1 MKQLITIIAIS
12 MLLSGCNSGE
22 NAKNQST
29 ATDTATVPKAE
40 TEMGNE
46 PKLSEVTTKT
56 GKFIL
61 IKETHPNGMSL
72 SDIEISFK
80 GDSTT
85 LMKLTDKDPVMRV
98 FVSDLDQNG
107 YDEVYI
113 ITVAAGSG
121 SYGNVHGFA
130 SNKDKSFSMVY
141 LPEVEEKD
149 MQSGGYFEGYE
160 GHDLFEIMGNQLTRS
175 FPVKEKT
182 KKIVYNLQQTET
194 GYAFKVVSAIIN

>member
-1 MKQLITIIAIS
+1 MKHLITIFVIFL
-12 MLLSGCNSGE
+12 LLSGCKSGNTDKKQ
-22 NAKNQST
+22 NAEM
-29 ATDTATVPKAE
+29 DTATVAQTE
-40 TEMGNE
+40 TNIGSE
-46 PKLSEVTTKT
+46 PKLTELTTKT

-85 LMKLTDKDPVMRV
+85 LMKLTDKDPVFRT
-98 FVSDLDQNG
+98 FVSDLDNNG
-107 YDEVYI
+107 YDEVYV

-121 SYGNVHGFA
+121 SYGNVCGFA

-160 GHDLFEIMGNQLTRS
+160 GHDLFEIMGTQLTRS
-175 FPVKEKT
+175 FPVKNKT
-182 KKIVYNLQQTET
+182 KKIIYNLQQSEA
-194 GYAFKVVSAIIN
+194 GYTLKAVSATIN

>member
-1 MKQLITIIAIS
+1 MKYFTTILAIA
-12 MLLSGCNSGE
+12 MLLSGCNSG
-22 NAKNQST
+22 NTAKKQST
-29 ATDTATVPKAE
+29 DMGTATVPQPE
-40 TEMGNE
+40 TNFGIE
-46 PKLSEVTTKT
+46 PKQTEVTTKT

-72 SDIEISFK
+72 TDIEISFK
-80 GDSTT
+80 DDSTT
-85 LMKLTDKDPVMRV
+85 LMKLTDKDPVFKT
-98 FVSDLDQNG
+98 FVSDLDNNG

-149 MQSGGYFEGYE
+149 MQSGGYFEGYQ
-160 GHDLFEIMGNQLTRS
+160 GHDLFEIMGTQLTRS

-182 KKIVYNLQQTET
+182 KKIIYTLQQTET
-194 GYAFKVVSAIIN
+194 GYTLKALSANIN